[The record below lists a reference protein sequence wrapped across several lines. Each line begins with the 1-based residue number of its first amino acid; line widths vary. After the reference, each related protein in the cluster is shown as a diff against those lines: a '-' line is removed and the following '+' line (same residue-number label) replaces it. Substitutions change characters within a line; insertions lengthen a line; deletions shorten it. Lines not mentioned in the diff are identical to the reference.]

1 MSKQDYYEVLGVSR
15 NADEA
20 EIKKA
25 YRRLAMKYHPDRTK
39 GDKGDEE
46 KFKVATQAYEVL
58 SDPRKRQQYDQ
69 FGHAGVDPSQ
79 GFGGGAGG
87 FGDIFN
93 DIFADIFGAA
103 GGGRQRGPARGSDLQ
118 YNLELSLEQAV
129 RGENITI
136 DIPTYAQCKECTGSG
151 AAKGSKPKTCGTCQ
165 GHGQIRMQQG
175 FFSLQQT
182 CPTCRGQGTVISDPC
197 RPCHG
202 QGRVKEHKKL
212 QVKIPPGI
220 DEGDRIRLSGEGEAP
235 LHGGVAGDLYVQVRI
250 RPHAIFQRDGNNLYC
265 EMPIR
270 FVTAVLGGELEVPTL
285 EGAVKLQ
292 IPAETQTGRV
302 FKLTGKGVQ
311 SVRGRS
317 KGDLLCRVI
326 VETPV
331 DLTKRQKEL
340 LREFEK
346 ETEGQSH
353 SPRVSKWFNRVREFI
368 DNMKF

>member
-1 MSKQDYYEVLGVSR
+1 MSKQDYYETLGVSR

-46 KFKVATQAYEVL
+46 KFKAATAAYEIL
-58 SDPRKRQQYDQ
+58 SDPKKRQQYDQ
-69 FGHAGVDPSQ
+69 FGHAGVDSSQ

-93 DIFADIFGAA
+93 DIFADIFGGA
-103 GGGRQRGPARGSDLQ
+103 GGHQRGGSSRGSDLQ

-129 RGENITI
+129 KGENITL
-136 DIPTYAQCKECTGSG
+136 DVPTYVQCHQCAGSG
-151 AAKGSKPKTCGTCQ
+151 AAKGSKPQTCSTCHGQ
-165 GHGQIRMQQG
+165 GQIRMQQG
-175 FFSLQQT
+175 FFALQQT

-202 QGRVKEHKKL
+202 QGRVRENKKL

-220 DEGDRIRLSGEGEAP
+220 DEGDRIRLNGEGEAA
-235 LHGGVAGDLYVQVRI
+235 LHGGVPGDLYVQIHI
-250 RPHAIFQRDGNNLYC
+250 RAHPIFQRQGENLYC

-270 FVTAVLGGELEVPTL
+270 FVLAALGGELEVPTL
-285 EGAVKLQ
+285 EGPVKLQ
-292 IPAETQTGRV
+292 IPAETQTGRL
-302 FKLTGKGVQ
+302 FKLNGKGIK

-326 VETPV
+326 VETPIE
-331 DLTKRQKEL
+331 LTRKQKEL
-340 LREFEK
+340 LQEFEK
-346 ETEGQSH
+346 ETENQQH
-353 SPRVSKWFNRVREFI
+353 SPRVTKWFNRVKEFI
-368 DNMKF
+368 DSMKF

>member
-1 MSKQDYYEVLGVSR
+1 MSKQDYYEILGVSR

-58 SDPRKRQQYDQ
+58 SDARKRQQYDQ

-136 DIPTYAQCKECTGSG
+136 DIPTYAQCKECHGSG